1 MLPPLFLQDLS
12 KTVFNVFLA
21 QSRPKLYDLQTTTI
35 LVKEKEVKMKSK
47 NNGINFSEIM
57 TKISQEYPFY
67 HLAVFAIFVNIF
79 KKC

>member
-1 MLPPLFLQDLS
+1 MKEFDLRPSMLPPLFLQDLS

-57 TKISQEYPFY
+57 TKISQEYPFF
-67 HLAVFAIFVNIF
+67 H
-79 KKC
+79 